1 MPSSPE
7 GSHCPSASSASTAG
21 ISTLAAANFPTPYA
35 AKFTP
40 SPQLRG
46 RVVQGTLQDG
56 TQGKY
61 RLFTIIQEMAQAN
74 IVPGLKTP
82 VYGYAY
88 IDDQGVKRPV
98 RVPGPV
104 IDVDRTDAT
113 NAGLPVKVRVINRL
127 PATHPQFG
135 HAFKTSTHLHG
146 SASLPQYDGY
156 ADDVTAPGE
165 YKDYW
170 YPNFQ
175 DARTL
180 WYHDHGVH
188 HTAQNAYGGL
198 AAQYHLHDRVQER
211 DLPKGAHDVALTIH
225 DAMFSADGKLAYHD
239 NEFSGLW
246 GDVILVNGQPWPYM
260 EVTRRV
266 YRFRILNASIARS
279 LRLHLSDN
287 SEFAIVGTDG
297 GLMPAPARVREYRHA
312 GAERYE
318 LLIDFS
324 KYAAGHEAATC
335 STAAT

>member
-1 MPSSPE
+1 M
-7 GSHCPSASSASTAG
+7 
-21 ISTLAAANFPTPYA
+21 
-35 AKFTP
+35 
-40 SPQLRG
+40 
-46 RVVQGTLQDG
+46 
-56 TQGKY
+56 
-61 RLFTIIQEMAQAN
+61 
-74 IVPGLKTP
+74 PGLKTP

-88 IDDQGVKRPV
+88 IDDTGVKRPV

-104 IDVDRTDAT
+104 IDVDRTDAV

-127 PATHPQFG
+127 PETHPQFG

-156 ADDVTAPGE
+156 ADDVTKPGE

-211 DLPKGAHDVALTIH
+211 DLPKGVHDVALTIH

-297 GLMPAPARVREYRHA
+297 GLMPAAGTRPRVPARRRRALRAAHRLLEVRRRA
-312 GAERYE
+312 RR
-318 LLIDFS
+318 S
-324 KYAAGHEAATC
+324 TC
-335 STAAT
+335 STAATATTRTTTTPTRSCSSGWSRAPRRPTLSATR